1 MHICGGSFQSTC
13 MAEDFILEYDG
24 RSDGFE
30 PPRAVLKD
38 EFSALGFVSTER
50 PALEP
55 KDAFKRCVDAAEKY
69 VPLEY
74 RCRRPRCG
82 FAGSTT
88 ATTWRLISSGGNW
101 PWLSEVAAEV

>member
-38 EFSALGFVSTER
+38 EFSALGLVSTER

-55 KDAFKRCVDAAEKY
+55 KDAFKRASMPQKNT
-69 VPLEY
+69 
-74 RCRRPRCG
+74 
-82 FAGSTT
+82 F
-88 ATTWRLISSGGNW
+88 RLNI
-101 PWLSEVAAEV
+101 VAAVRDVASPVPPRPQPGD